1 MKFGIFYE
9 LQLPRPWT
17 ENSEYELFTN
27 ALEQIELADKLGYD
41 YAWEV
46 EHHFLEE
53 YSHSSAPEVFLA
65 AASQRTKRI
74 RLGHGIIQLT
84 TNHPA
89 RVAERVSSLDL
100 VSGGRV
106 EMGIGE
112 GGSAT
117 ELHPFDCTFREKREV
132 WEEAVQ
138 CLIPMFTKTSWE
150 FHGQR
155 FNFPARNVLP
165 KPKQKPHPPVWVACS
180 QIDTLQMA
188 GERGMGALGFQFV
201 SGDAAHAWVNCYY
214 NSITKRLS
222 KLCDYPTN
230 PNIALVSNFMCAPTD
245 EEALA
250 RAEGA
255 TFFAFA
261 LQFYAR
267 HGDIEPGSMNL
278 WDEFLKFRQTPQG
291 EKMHRA
297 RGLIGSPETIRRRLH
312 KFEESHVDQVIL
324 LNQAGRTTHADIMD
338 SLKLFAAEVMPEFHD
353 REPQHQAWKQAVL
366 SGDIQL
372 EEIDTTQF
380 SAYSVQT
387 PTTRDR
393 VEAELAK
400 LNA

>member
-1 MKFGIFYE
+1 
-9 LQLPRPWT
+9 
-17 ENSEYELFTN
+17 
-27 ALEQIELADKLGYD
+27 
-41 YAWEV
+41 
-46 EHHFLEE
+46 
-53 YSHSSAPEVFLA
+53 VFLA
-65 AASQRTKRI
+65 AASQRTKNI

-89 RVAERVSSLDL
+89 RVAERVSTLDL

-112 GGSAT
+112 GGSIT
-117 ELHPFDCTFREKREV
+117 ELHPFDCRFSDKREI
-132 WEEAVQ
+132 WEEAVR
-138 CLIPMFTKTSWE
+138 CIIPMFTETSWE
-150 FHGQR
+150 FHGNR

-165 KPKQKPHPPVWVACS
+165 KPKQKPHPPLWVACS
-180 QIDTLQMA
+180 QIDTIQMA

-201 SGDAAHAWVNCYY
+201 SGEAAHAWVNCYY
-214 NSITKRLS
+214 NSVTKRLD
-222 KLCDYPTN
+222 KLCEYPIN

-267 HGDIEPGSMNL
+267 RGDVEPGSVNL
-278 WDEFLKFRQTPQG
+278 WEEFQRFRKTPEG
-291 EKMHRA
+291 EKLHRM
-297 RGLIGSPETIRRRLH
+297 RGLIGSPETIRRRLR

-324 LNQAGRTTHADIMD
+324 LNQAGKTSHADIMN
-338 SLKLFAAEVMPEFHD
+338 SLQLFATEVMPEFHE

-366 SGDIQL
+366 TGDITL
-372 EEIDTTQF
+372 EEIDTAQ
-380 SAYSVQT
+380 YHVYGVQT
-387 PTTRDR
+387 PTTRQEM
-393 VEAELAK
+393 EAVPNK

>member
-17 ENSEYELFTN
+17 ENAEYELFTN
-27 ALEQIELADKLGYD
+27 SLNQIELADKLSYD

-65 AASQRTKRI
+65 AASQRTENI

-100 VSGGRV
+100 VSGGRI

-112 GGSAT
+112 GGSTT
-117 ELHPFDCTFREKREV
+117 ELHPFDRKFGEKREV
-132 WEEAVQ
+132 WEEAVR
-138 CLIPMFTKTSWE
+138 CVIPMFSNECWE
-150 FHGQR
+150 FHGKW
-155 FNFPARNVLP
+155 FDFPARNVLP
-165 KPKQKPHPPVWVACS
+165 KPRQKPHPPLWVACS
-180 QIDTLQMA
+180 QIETIQMA

-201 SGDAAHAWVNCYY
+201 SGDAATAWVNCYY
-214 NSITKRLS
+214 NSITKRLD
-222 KLCDYPTN
+222 KLCDYPIN

-267 HGDIEPGSMNL
+267 HGDVVPGTVNL
-278 WDEFLKFRQTPQG
+278 WDEYQEFRKTPEG
-291 EKMHRA
+291 KKMHRA
-297 RGLIGSPETIRRRLH
+297 RGLIGSPETIRRKLR
-312 KFEESHVDQVIL
+312 KFEESHVDQIIL
-324 LNQAGRTTHADIMD
+324 LNQAGKTTHQDIMD
-338 SLKLFAAEVMPEFHD
+338 SLQLFADEVMPEFHKRD
-353 REPQHQAWKQAVL
+353 PKHQEWKQAVL
-366 SGDIQL
+366 SGDMQL
-372 EEIDTTQF
+372 EEVDTAPHTIF
-380 SAYSVQT
+380 STAA
-387 PTTRDR
+387 PTDR
-393 VEAELAK
+393 EGMDAG
-400 LNA
+400 LNIVNA

>member
-117 ELHPFDCTFREKREV
+117 ELHPFDCTFRDKREV

-150 FHGQR
+150 FHG
-155 FNFPARNVLP
+155 
-165 KPKQKPHPPVWVACS
+165 
-180 QIDTLQMA
+180 
-188 GERGMGALGFQFV
+188 
-201 SGDAAHAWVNCYY
+201 
-214 NSITKRLS
+214 
-222 KLCDYPTN
+222 
-230 PNIALVSNFMCAPTD
+230 
-245 EEALA
+245 
-250 RAEGA
+250 
-255 TFFAFA
+255 
-261 LQFYAR
+261 
-267 HGDIEPGSMNL
+267 
-278 WDEFLKFRQTPQG
+278 
-291 EKMHRA
+291 
-297 RGLIGSPETIRRRLH
+297 
-312 KFEESHVDQVIL
+312 
-324 LNQAGRTTHADIMD
+324 
-338 SLKLFAAEVMPEFHD
+338 
-353 REPQHQAWKQAVL
+353 
-366 SGDIQL
+366 
-372 EEIDTTQF
+372 
-380 SAYSVQT
+380 
-387 PTTRDR
+387 
-393 VEAELAK
+393 
-400 LNA
+400 